1 MPRGTALFI
10 FSWLALL
17 IFTLSHT
24 PHRRV
29 RGGGGRCAG
38 CGLCLFNAIHS
49 PCPQHITPSPPPKTL
64 TAPKTHTHA
73 PSRALSLS
81 LSAGSVKHSPCLA
94 SINHRFSLGIV
105 TAGCT
110 DIDEMSTLTTTCASL
125 YLYLY
130 LSDLNCLKE
139 FMICNNDLGLLG
151 CTGFTEKMAQLYITA
166 GWWCRDLTGTSQG
179 PLTAKEKKTC
189 STSDP
194 SALHCGLLKSLQ
206 M

>member
-1 MPRGTALFI
+1 MWYGRWPHVVFNMCDTLTLPDLASALSCYHDAQGCCSVYFPLISTAYFHSLTHS
-10 FSWLALL
+10 SWK
-17 IFTLSHT
+17 SQ
-24 PHRRV
+24 RQRDV
-29 RGGGGRCAG
+29 GGCSLRP
-38 CGLCLFNAIHS
+38 FNAVHS
-49 PCPQHITPSPPPKTL
+49 PCGPQHITPPPPNKIL

-73 PSRALSLS
+73 PSVSLSLS

-151 CTGFTEKMAQLYITA
+151 CSGFTEKMAQLYITA
-166 GWWCRDLTGTSQG
+166 G
-179 PLTAKEKKTC
+179 
-189 STSDP
+189 
-194 SALHCGLLKSLQ
+194 
-206 M
+206 